1 MDVYATVE
9 QNRSRYLCLNQK
21 MLRVDLYQGLKNA
34 IVASDNNVD
43 AIGQK
48 IIMPSSF
55 TRGPCHMV
63 QNYQDA

>member
-1 MDVYATVE
+1 
-9 QNRSRYLCLNQK
+9 